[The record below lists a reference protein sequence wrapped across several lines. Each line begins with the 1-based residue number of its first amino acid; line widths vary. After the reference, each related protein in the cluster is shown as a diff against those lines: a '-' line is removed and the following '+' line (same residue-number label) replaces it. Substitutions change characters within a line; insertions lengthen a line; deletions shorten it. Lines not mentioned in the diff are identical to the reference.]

1 MAITIKQYTGQTGTF
16 LGTDN
21 FKSLRESLY
30 SSYNWTKT
38 ESYSTNGESHEF
50 FYLSDTFYLKLRS
63 PQLSTNACEIYLYAG
78 KTGGTETLLLGP
90 LQIIGSSNSL
100 YFYFSWA
107 IAKVGDNL
115 ALRITSTQNGAYDKS
130 LNFNIFIGDFKSGET
145 TIKGIVSVSS
155 NNLIVVTPNGGTT
168 VSALGTT
175 ITPDRKA
182 ILIPVTNTI
191 TGDVSSNI
199 FMIRYSPIK
208 EAIMEVEGKGVYLC
222 GQTLCLKDGDK

>member
-1 MAITIKQYTGQTGTF
+1 MAITIKQYTGQAGTF

-38 ESYSTNGESHEF
+38 ESQSVDGGRDEF
-50 FYLSDTFYLKLRS
+50 FYLSDTFYLKLHS
-63 PQLSTNACEIYLYAG
+63 PQLSTNQCKIYLYAG
-78 KTGGTETLLLGP
+78 KTGSTETLLLGP
-90 LQIIGSSNSL
+90 LQIIGSSGSL

-115 ALRITSTQNGAYDKS
+115 ALRITSTQNGDYDKS
-130 LNFNIFIGDFKSGET
+130 LNFNIFIGDFKLGET

-155 NNLIVVTPNGGTT
+155 NNLIVVTPNGGAT

-208 EAIMEVEGKGVYLC
+208 EAIMEVEGQGVFLC
-222 GQTLCLKDGDK
+222 GKTLALKD